1 MPRALQ
7 KQADKELK
15 WSQIAAEEVHLYKQ
29 AGAKQWREHLKYEA
43 VKILTPEE
51 ARKVRARVPRDR
63 ILKARF
69 AYRDKNCA
77 KRRED
82 SSTLAKPT
90 LGYVLEDIVTPTLLL
105 DISTQRHLR
114 QPNRQ

>member
-29 AGAKQWREHLKYEA
+29 AGAKQYEA